1 MFEGKHCTYAD
12 YQRLVGESESFLR
25 ELGASGELDVE
36 KHRKTDRFLSFI
48 ASYDEYVAADM
59 RRKIAALEGDVGR
72 IRRII
77 IRGVEELKQNVLV
90 DIQEHRLG

>member
-25 ELGASGELDVE
+25 ELGVSGEFDDE
-36 KHRKTDRFLSFI
+36 KHKKTDRFLDFI
-48 ASYDEYVAADM
+48 FAYDEYIAADM
-59 RRKIAALEGDVGR
+59 RRNIVAAGGDLPR

>member
-1 MFEGKHCTYAD
+1 
-12 YQRLVGESESFLR
+12 LP
-25 ELGASGELDVE
+25 
-36 KHRKTDRFLSFI
+36 
-48 ASYDEYVAADM
+48 
-59 RRKIAALEGDVGR
+59 R